1 MESNWLKKPQNLQTL
16 NHLKP
21 DKINHEQVT
30 GSVINRFTEKIYMYC
45 QFADYYVCKQ
55 TIKRKNLT
63 ALIMA
68 NLTILQ
74 EEKNK
79 GRFSSMANVLNSML
93 ASLSLEI
100 TTSNKMQPIC
110 LRKWLSTLV
119 SG

>member
-30 GSVINRFTEKIYMYC
+30 DVINRFTEMIYMYC
-45 QFADYYVCKQ
+45 QFVDYYVCKQ
-55 TIKRKNLT
+55 TIKRKKLT

-74 EEKNK
+74 EEKNM
-79 GRFSSMANVLNSML
+79 GRFFSMENVLNPML
-93 ASLSLEI
+93 VSLSLEI
-100 TTSNKMQPIC
+100 TAFKG
-110 LRKWLSTLV
+110 R
-119 SG
+119 